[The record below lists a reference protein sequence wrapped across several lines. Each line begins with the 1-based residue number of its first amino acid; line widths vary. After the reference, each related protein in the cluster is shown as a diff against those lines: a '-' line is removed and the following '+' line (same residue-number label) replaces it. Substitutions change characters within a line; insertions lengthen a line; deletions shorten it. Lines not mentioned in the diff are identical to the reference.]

1 MTREL
6 TALGSVTYE
15 LVDELQF
22 AIKASIVGVCVG
34 VGTAAYAGGPLLA
47 RVLAGALVAAIV
59 ACGIYVTLLTLADRL
74 TGGSHT
80 YRLVL
85 PADGPQP
92 NGSRGRTAFDGGRST
107 DDREG
112 DR

>member
-1 MTREL
+1 MTRESI
-6 TALGSVTYE
+6 ASGSVTYE
-15 LVDELQF
+15 LVDEVQF
-22 AIKASIVGVCVG
+22 AIKASIIGILVS
-34 VGTAAYAGGPLLA
+34 VGTAVYADGPLLA
-47 RVLAGALVAAIV
+47 RVLGGTLVAAIV

-74 TGGSHT
+74 TGGSRT

-85 PADGPQP
+85 PADGHQP

-107 DDREG
+107 DDREE